1 VTLAHEDA
9 GPSAAEPVVVR
20 ARDGWLAAV
29 AEAQQLVRDA
39 AHAGPNADPG
49 PLLERLV
56 HSVSAIVDAPVAVAV
71 PHDGRLVWW
80 TASSDADV
88 ARGLPVD
95 VDGTACGEA
104 WRTGTVQH
112 VPGAMA
118 EPEPDAAELTGAL
131 TLRNLARNG
140 TDDAVLVVPLVHGAD
155 VVGILS
161 LTAPAP
167 GWFDRNDERAA
178 LLLARTAAAALSRY
192 HPGLA
197 RAATPPDEDG
207 ALPRRAGLPRRGP
220 RVHRAPP
227 QPARAPEP
235 GLATPAPARAGA
247 AEGDPSVPDPLGTG
261 LWEWDAINDRCRW
274 SPAVGRLV
282 GVAPGTAPTM
292 SGLREVVHPA
302 DRRRFDAAVQAI
314 TAGRGAGGALRLLSR
329 DGARTRRV
337 FTWSEPLRDTS
348 GGLLG
353 AWGAVVDLTAL
364 DGDGVSTSALRT
376 SRAALRAAQ
385 ELTGAAVWEWHPET
399 NRLVWSPEM
408 FRLLGL
414 SPDELVPTLDR
425 WHALVH
431 PEDVDRVR
439 RLDVAAREGSGT
451 VETYRVVRPEG
462 EVRYLQSWSTA
473 TPAVHGQGG
482 RVVHG
487 ATVDVT
493 RQVRDRVMLERLS
506 TTDALT
512 GLANRLGFDRRMHEL
527 LEHPGFGDITL
538 MLLDLDRFKLVNDS
552 LGHEVGDRLLVEV
565 ARRLV
570 AAVPRGSTTARMG
583 GDEFVVIPP
592 VGTSVVEVR
601 KLAEGMIAQLRA
613 PYVLPGSGEMLVC
626 PASIGIAGT
635 EGRPMGVTDLLREAD
650 IALYRAK
657 DSGRDRFVL
666 FDDGLR
672 ARVLGRQH
680 AERRLREALEQDLL
694 VLEYQPIVDFVGGR
708 IVGAEALIRMRD
720 LEEGRLL
727 GPDMFIDVAEDTG
740 LVVEV
745 DSWVIE
751 AAIRQVV
758 AWGDRIGKDGVPPW
772 VAINVSPRSMEH
784 PRVVRRLVDA
794 VKDGEVPKDRIKV
807 ELTEHSFLGALPGS
821 EASLLSLMAAGVPV
835 GIDDFGTGYS
845 AMAYLQRYDLDFMK
859 IDRSFVANVGQA
871 ERADAVVTAIVDLA
885 HAHGM
890 RVTAEGVE
898 TTRQARRLREI
909 GCDYAQGFHFGRP
922 GPPGR
927 IVRT

>member
-1 VTLAHEDA
+1 VTVR
-9 GPSAAEPVVVR
+9 PVRPEP
-20 ARDGWLAAV
+20 
-29 AEAQQLVRDA
+29 
-39 AHAGPNADPG
+39 PG
-49 PLLERLV
+49 P
-56 HSVSAIVDAPVAVAV
+56 P
-71 PHDGRLVWW
+71 PK
-80 TASSDADV
+80 
-88 ARGLPVD
+88 P
-95 VDGTACGEA
+95 GTA
-104 WRTGTVQH
+104 
-112 VPGAMA
+112 
-118 EPEPDAAELTGAL
+118 
-131 TLRNLARNG
+131 
-140 TDDAVLVVPLVHGAD
+140 
-155 VVGILS
+155 
-161 LTAPAP
+161 
-167 GWFDRNDERAA
+167 
-178 LLLARTAAAALSRY
+178 
-192 HPGLA
+192 
-197 RAATPPDEDG
+197 
-207 ALPRRAGLPRRGP
+207 
-220 RVHRAPP
+220 
-227 QPARAPEP
+227 
-235 GLATPAPARAGA
+235 
-247 AEGDPSVPDPLGTG
+247 VPDPLGTG
-261 LWEWDAINDRCRW
+261 LWEWDAVNDRCRW
-274 SPAVGRLV
+274 SPPVGRLV
-282 GVAPGTAPTM
+282 GLAPGTVPTM
-292 SGLREVVHPA
+292 EAIRDAIVPA
-302 DRRRFDAAVQAI
+302 DRPRFDAGLRAVAD
-314 TAGRGAGGALRLLSR
+314 GRGAGGALRLR
-329 DGARTRRV
+329 CGDGSALRHV
-337 FTWSEPLRDTS
+337 FTWSEPLRGTD
-348 GGLLG
+348 GALLG
-353 AWGAVVDLTAL
+353 AWGAVVDLTSVENDA
-364 DGDGVSTSALRT
+364 GALR
-376 SRAALRAAQ
+376 SSLAGLRAAQ
-385 ELTGAAVWEWHPET
+385 ELTGVAVWEWHPDAD
-399 NRLVWSPEM
+399 RLVWSPEM
-408 FRLLGL
+408 YRLLGL
-414 SPDELVPTLDR
+414 SADLLVPTLDR

-439 RLDVAAREGSGT
+439 RLDVAAREGTGT
-451 VETYRVVRPEG
+451 VETYRVVRPDG
-462 EVRYLQSWSTA
+462 EVRYMQSWSTA
-473 TPAVHGQGG
+473 LRREQPDGG
-482 RVVHG
+482 HVVHG

-552 LGHEVGDRLLVEV
+552 LGHQVGDRLLVEV

-592 VGTSVVEVR
+592 VGTSVLEVR
-601 KLAEGMIAQLRA
+601 KLAESMIAQLRA

-626 PASIGIAGT
+626 PASLGIAGT
-635 EGRPMGVTDLLREAD
+635 EGRPIGVTDLLREAD

-657 DSGRDRFVL
+657 DAGRDRFVL

-672 ARVLGRQH
+672 ARVLSRQR

-708 IVGAEALIRMRD
+708 IVGAEALIRMKD
-720 LEEGRLL
+720 VDGGKLL

-751 AAIRQVV
+751 AAIAQVA
-758 AWGDRIGKDGVPPW
+758 AWGDRIGNDGVPPW

-845 AMAYLQRYDLDFMK
+845 AMAYLQRFDLDFMK

-909 GCDYAQGFHFGRP
+909 GCDYAQGYHFGRP

-927 IVRT
+927 IVRG